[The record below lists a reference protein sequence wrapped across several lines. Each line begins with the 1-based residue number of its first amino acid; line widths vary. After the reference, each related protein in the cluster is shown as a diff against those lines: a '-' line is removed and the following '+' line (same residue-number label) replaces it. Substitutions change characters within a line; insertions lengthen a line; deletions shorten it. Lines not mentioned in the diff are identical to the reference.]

1 MIDLHPDWIVPDW
14 PAPASVRAFVTTRAG
29 GVSPAPFESMN
40 LGLRSGDAADN
51 VLRNRVRLRRR
62 LPSDPVWLRQ
72 VHGALTL
79 DAAGDHADEIEADA
93 AWSAAPNVVCT
104 VMVADCMPVMLC
116 DRDGGAVAV
125 AHAGWRGLAG
135 GVIEA
140 TVRAMRTPPAR
151 LMAWLG
157 PAIGPARFEVGADVL
172 KAFTALDAQAAAAFV
187 PYPGRAGKWLC
198 DLGMLA
204 RQRLAA
210 LGVTQVFGGGLC
222 TVDDAR
228 FFSHRRDAGR
238 SGRMAAL
245 IWIDPDRNAEVNR
258 TAAPGVAFNRY
269 RAGSARG
276 AAIR

>member
-1 MIDLHPDWIVPDW
+1 MTDIHPDWIVPGW

-40 LGLRSGDAADN
+40 LGLRSGDTLEN
-51 VLRNRVRLRRR
+51 VMRNRALLRAR
-62 LPSDPVWLRQ
+62 LPCEPVWLRQ
-72 VHGALTL
+72 VHGVAVV
-79 DAAGDHADEIEADA
+79 DVAGAQGGSELEADA

-116 DRDGGAVAV
+116 DREGSAVAV

-140 TVRAMRTPPAR
+140 TVHAMATPPAQ

-172 KAFTALDAQAAAAFV
+172 EAFRSRDARAGAAFV
-187 PYPGRAGKWLC
+187 PYPGRTGKWLC
-198 DLGMLA
+198 DLGLLA
-204 RQRLAA
+204 RQRLSA
-210 LGVTQVFGGGLC
+210 LGVTEVFGGGLC
-222 TVDDAR
+222 TVDGAR
-228 FFSHRRDAGR
+228 FFSHRRDNGR

-245 IWIDPDRNAEVNR
+245 IWLE
-258 TAAPGVAFNRY
+258 
-269 RAGSARG
+269 S
-276 AAIR
+276 

>member
-1 MIDLHPDWIVPDW
+1 MTDLHPDWIVPDW

-157 PAIGPARFEVGADVL
+157 PAIGPTCLRPSPRWMRRPPQHSCH
-172 KAFTALDAQAAAAFV
+172 T
-187 PYPGRAGKWLC
+187 RAGPASGCAIWAC
-198 DLGMLA
+198 WRGSDWRRWESRRFSAADFAPSTMLVFF
-204 RQRLAA
+204 RIAA
-210 LGVTQVFGGGLC
+210 TRDEAG
-222 TVDDAR
+222 AW
-228 FFSHRRDAGR
+228 RR
-238 SGRMAAL
+238 
-245 IWIDPDRNAEVNR
+245 
-258 TAAPGVAFNRY
+258 
-269 RAGSARG
+269 
-276 AAIR
+276 